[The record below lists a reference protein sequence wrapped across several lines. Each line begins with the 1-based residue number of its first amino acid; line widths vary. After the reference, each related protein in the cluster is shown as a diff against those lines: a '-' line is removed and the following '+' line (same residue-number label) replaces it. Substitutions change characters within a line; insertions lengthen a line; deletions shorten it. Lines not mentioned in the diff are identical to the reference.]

1 MTYLVTLAMQ
11 VGPDATIK
19 VIATNKA
26 DAEYRAAMK
35 AEITYGRCVSHV
47 KACRKG

>member
-1 MTYLVTLAMQ
+1 MTYLVTLTMQ
-11 VGPDATIK
+11 IGPDVTVLVHAN
-19 VIATNKA
+19 NKS

-35 AEITYGRCVSHV
+35 AETVYGRCVSHV